1 MNWGHFS
8 LVVLL
13 ASVLTSFS
21 DWLFMG
27 VLFHKRYLASPEI
40 WRSSAGANEPRFV
53 VYSQL
58 MGILSCGAFTY
69 LCVKVGALSI
79 ATSLA
84 TATIVWLAGPVVVL
98 AQMVLWTKLHPLIGV
113 SQSLGWLVRFIVT
126 ALIAVWL
133 M

>member
-1 MNWGHFS
+1 MNWGRFG
-8 LVVLL
+8 LIVLL
-13 ASVLTSFS
+13 ASVVTSFS

-27 VLFHKRYLASPEI
+27 VLFHKKHLASPEI
-40 WRSSAGANEPRFV
+40 WRSSAGANEPRFI

-58 MGILSCGAFTY
+58 MGILSCAAFTY
-69 LCVKVGALSI
+69 LCVKASTLTIGA
-79 ATSLA
+79 SLT
-84 TATIVWLAGPVVVL
+84 TATLVWLAGPVVVL
-98 AQMVLWTKLHPLIGV
+98 AHMVIWTKLHPLIGV

>member
-1 MNWGHFS
+1 MNWGRFG
-8 LVVLL
+8 LIVLL
-13 ASVLTSFS
+13 ASVVTSFS

-27 VLFHKRYLASPEI
+27 VLFHKKYLASPEI
-40 WRSSAGANEPRFV
+40 WRSSAGANEPRFI

-58 MGILSCGAFTY
+58 MGILSCAAFTY
-69 LCVKVGALSI
+69 LCVKASTLTIGA
-79 ATSLA
+79 SLT
-84 TATIVWLAGPVVVL
+84 TATLVWLAGPVVVL
-98 AQMVLWTKLHPLIGV
+98 AHMVIWTKLHPLIGV